1 MRMRNISINAAPIKA
16 EIRNW
21 YAFDGP
27 LGEVVPNA
35 KYFFAWKDGILIGT
49 YSTLGEATASGK
61 APTPRPAIRLD
72 DKRMESRR
80 TKKTIPASRS

>member
-1 MRMRNISINAAPIKA
+1 MRRRNVSINAAPIKA

-27 LGEVVPNA
+27 LGEVVHNA

-49 YSTLGEATASGK
+49 YNTLGEATASLASGK
-61 APTPRPAIRLD
+61 AP
-72 DKRMESRR
+72 
-80 TKKTIPASRS
+80 KTTTVRQSA